1 VVLHAKNLEPLAP
14 PEAPKEEVENA
25 LASTEDERDNEL
37 SAAEMDAISQL
48 LTADPVS
55 REREQLARLKY
66 AISEK
71 DAGENDKPEETSGYS
86 TEIGMS
92 KAGDNVESP
101 SESSVVTSD
110 EQAAAA
116 IAKMEK
122 TAAQQADDSTK
133 FSTDFELTTRTD
145 SSSGADVAS
154 AGQQEVEDPVIAKL
168 KKRLASMVDKIEL
181 QLSDVEREI
190 GDKLHMLDKDAD
202 GVLSQEE
209 MAECLRGVLKRE
221 ITFEEAMEIAA
232 TMVSRG
238 LSNPRQRYILAL
250 ISSLCSQDENE
261 DGLFTVQELYNWIE
275 TNKLVR
281 FQSEGRDADMDR
293 IMESKEEASSGDSI
307 EPTEAKKQ
315 STIEK
320 AQH

>member
-1 VVLHAKNLEPLAP
+1 
-14 PEAPKEEVENA
+14 
-25 LASTEDERDNEL
+25 
-37 SAAEMDAISQL
+37 
-48 LTADPVS
+48 
-55 REREQLARLKY
+55 
-66 AISEK
+66 
-71 DAGENDKPEETSGYS
+71 
-86 TEIGMS
+86 
-92 KAGDNVESP
+92 
-101 SESSVVTSD
+101 
-110 EQAAAA
+110 
-116 IAKMEK
+116 
-122 TAAQQADDSTK
+122 
-133 FSTDFELTTRTD
+133 
-145 SSSGADVAS
+145 VAS